1 MHWHWLFVLLS
12 LLLVTDLHA
21 GDAGDFSVVGARAR
35 VSGGVHLLDARFAIR
50 LSPGAREALD
60 NGVPLT
66 FELQIQLV
74 RNHLWL
80 WDAVEVEHVRSRQLE
95 FHALSR
101 SYLVKDVDGGTQG
114 NYSRLDDA
122 LAAAGS
128 IEKLLITSMPLDPD
142 RDYYVRL
149 RGNLDI
155 EALPTPVRLL
165 AYVSTDWDM
174 NGEWSIWPLEQ

>member
-1 MHWHWLFVLLS
+1 
-12 LLLVTDLHA
+12 
-21 GDAGDFSVVGARAR
+21 
-35 VSGGVHLLDARFAIR
+35 
-50 LSPGAREALD
+50 
-60 NGVPLT
+60 VPIT

-80 WDAVEVEHVRSRQLE
+80 WDAVEAEHVRSRQLE

-114 NYSRLDDA
+114 NYTRLEDA

-142 RDYYVRL
+142 RDYYIRL
-149 RGNLDI
+149 RGALDI

-174 NGEWSIWPLEQ
+174 SSEWSVWPLGK